1 MEEKIKKILSEA
13 KTEIKKALDLNS
25 FNQIKSIYLGK
36 QSIISDLLKSLKDI
50 DKEKRPEFGQKINFV
65 RIELEQL
72 FDNKFKEIQE
82 TEIKN
87 KLNKEKIDITLDK
100 FYKKIGTLHP
110 TTKVINEILDIFL
123 SFGFSI
129 EDGPEV
135 ELDLFNFQ
143 LLNIPKDHPARD
155 MQDTFYIQDDLLL
168 RTQTS
173 PIQARVMKKQQPPIK
188 IITPGK
194 VYRPDDD
201 ASHSP
206 MFQQIEGLVIDE
218 NITMCDLKGLL
229 LEFAKKLFDKDTK
242 IRLRPSYF
250 PFTEPSVEVD
260 VTCAICHG
268 KGCRVCKHT
277 GWLEILGAGI
287 VNPQVLDNC
296 GIDSKKYS
304 GLAFGLGVERIAMI
318 KYAIPDIRLLFK
330 NDIRFLEQYED

>member
-1 MEEKIKKILSEA
+1 MEEKIKSILLNVE
-13 KTEIKKALDLNS
+13 KEIKNVFDLNN
-25 FNQIKSIYLGK
+25 FNQLKSVYLGK
-36 QSIISDLLKSLKDI
+36 QSILTELLKSLKDVE
-50 DKEKRPEFGQKINFV
+50 KEKRPEIGQKINTA
-65 RIELEQL
+65 RIKVEEI
-72 FDNKFKEIQE
+72 FSNKLKEIQE
-82 TEIKN
+82 KEIN
-87 KLNKEKIDITLDK
+87 DKLNKEKIDITLE
-100 FYKKIGTLHP
+100 KKSKKLGTLHP
-110 TTKVINEILDIFL
+110 TTKIINEILDIFL

-129 EDGPEV
+129 ADGPEV

-143 LLNIPKDHPARD
+143 LLNIPKDHPSRD
-155 MQDTFYIQDDLLL
+155 MQDTFYIKDDVLL

-173 PIQARVMKKQQPPIK
+173 PIQARVMQKNEPPIK

-206 MFQQIEGLVIDE
+206 MFQQIEGLVVDK

-287 VNPQVLDNC
+287 VNPKVLENC
-296 GIDSKKYS
+296 NIDSKKYS

-318 KYAIPDIRLLFK
+318 KYKIPDIRLLFR
-330 NDIRFLEQYED
+330 NNVRFLDQYKD

>member
-1 MEEKIKKILSEA
+1 MEEKIKEILSEA
-13 KTEIKKALDLNS
+13 KIEVKKALDLNS

-50 DKEKRPEFGQKINFV
+50 DKEKRPEFGQKINYA
-65 RIELEQL
+65 RIELELL

-82 TEIKN
+82 AEIKN

-206 MFQQIEGLVIDE
+206 MFQQIEGLVIDK
-218 NITMCDLKGLL
+218 NITMCDLKDLL
-229 LEFAKKLFDKDTK
+229 LEFAKKLFDKNTK

>member
-13 KTEIKKALDLNS
+13 KIEIKKALDLNS

-50 DKEKRPEFGQKINFV
+50 DKEKRPEFGQKINFA

-268 KGCRVCKHT
+268 KGCRICKHT